1 MRTRIV
7 GLFLVLCLG
16 AAACLPKRPAATIP
30 ADQVPQVARQYVEEV
45 TREAEV
51 VWHACYEQQGKI
63 VTVGT
68 GIAGA
73 DSYQGPHVEL
83 MFHVVEGDASRIF
96 AGGSYTWDNQPFDLN
111 AHSKLSQTKG
121 KVNTFIFGHAIA
133 NNAHQVTGTTNRGLV
148 FTVPVVSGFWVLMLL
163 EHSGADAFEE
173 VLLQNA
179 EGQVIHEYEL
189 PGEPWYRL

>member
-1 MRTRIV
+1 VRTRIV
-7 GLFLVLCLG
+7 VLILVLCLG

-30 ADQVPQVARQYVEEV
+30 ADQVPQIARESEEASAS
-45 TREAEV
+45 TKI
-51 VWHACYEQQGKI
+51 VWHASYEQQGKI
-63 VTVGT
+63 VTVST
-68 GIAGA
+68 NIRGA
-73 DSYQGPHVEL
+73 DSYQGPHVNL
-83 MFHVVEGDASRIF
+83 RFHVLEGDASEII
-96 AGGSYTWDNQPFDLN
+96 AGGSYTWDNQAYDCKVDSWL
-111 AHSKLSQTKG
+111 LQTKG
-121 KVNTFIFGHAIA
+121 KVNTFVFGHAIA

-189 PGEPWYRL
+189 PGEPWYRI